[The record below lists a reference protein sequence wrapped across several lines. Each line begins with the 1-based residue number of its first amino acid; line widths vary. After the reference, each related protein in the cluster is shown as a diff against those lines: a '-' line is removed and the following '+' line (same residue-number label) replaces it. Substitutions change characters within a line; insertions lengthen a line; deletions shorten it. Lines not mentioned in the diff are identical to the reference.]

1 MSPSDGKPLLSE
13 GAPRARP
20 EEGSF
25 VGWRFCLAEDG
36 VAAKASELIIESTS
50 VDIVGSG
57 RVYLLYCG
65 EELLGDTHAKD
76 VKQSR
81 FDAWAWR
88 DFVFW
93 VEVHAWQAFIFRAHF
108 FSWLKAT
115 TSSNVG

>member
-1 MSPSDGKPLLSE
+1 M
-13 GAPRARP
+13 
-20 EEGSF
+20 
-25 VGWRFCLAEDG
+25 GWRFCLAEDG

-88 DFVFW
+88 DFAFW
-93 VEVHAWQAFIFRAHF
+93 VEVHAWQALSLL
-108 FSWLKAT
+108 FSWLKAI
-115 TSSNVG
+115 TSSNVGRQSVDFPVFNIRCGSGLGVI